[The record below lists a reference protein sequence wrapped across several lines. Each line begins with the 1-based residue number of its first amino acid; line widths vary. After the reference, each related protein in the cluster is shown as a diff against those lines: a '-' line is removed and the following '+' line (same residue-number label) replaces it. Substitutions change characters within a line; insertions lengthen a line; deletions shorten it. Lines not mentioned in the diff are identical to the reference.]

1 MKTLKIV
8 VYILKNE
15 FRNKQA
21 VIFSLMLPIVLLI
34 LMGTTDKAQVG
45 YFYPGIVAIAF
56 GTMGLVGISSQI
68 TGYLERDVFKR
79 IIVTDQRIGS
89 FILMDCMA
97 QVLFMGIQFI
107 LITVVARLGYNA
119 KFDIDVKYFSLMIVE
134 IVLGMISLMSIGVII
149 GGIAKNTKTASTIGN
164 AVMVVMLFVGNTL
177 FPSDGWPKI
186 IRVAAKYLPMNN
198 LTDAMRRTLILHTV
212 RSSGIFPNIM
222 SLSLRHSRTC
232 IRHPSDRQECSC
244 DALNPAW
251 LRVSDTGADDYRE
264 AYFFTKSFLFI
275 FILL

>member
-198 LTDAMRRTLILHTV
+198 LTDAMRRTLILHTQSV
-212 RSSGIFPNIM
+212 HQAFFQISCLSVCAIVGLASGI
-222 SLSLRHSRTC
+222 LL
-232 IRHPSDRQECSC
+232 
-244 DALNPAW
+244 
-251 LRVSDTGADDYRE
+251 TGRSAV
-264 AYFFTKSFLFI
+264 ATH
-275 FILL
+275 

>member
-56 GTMGLVGISSQI
+56 GTVGLVGISSQI
-68 TGYLERDVFKR
+68 TGYLERGVFKR

-97 QVLFMGIQFI
+97 QVLFMSIQFI

-119 KFDIDVKYFSLMIVE
+119 KFDIDARYFSLMIVE

-198 LTDAMRRTLILHTV
+198 LTDAMRRTLILHTQSV
-212 RSSGIFPNIM
+212 HQAFFQISCLSVCAIVG
-222 SLSLRHSRTC
+222 LSL
-232 IRHPSDRQECSC
+232 
-244 DALNPAW
+244 
-251 LRVSDTGADDYRE
+251 G
-264 AYFFTKSFLFI
+264 
-275 FILL
+275 ILLTGRNAVATH